1 MTMPTFQDYS
11 LRLLRPSFDSEL
23 VGLILSLEELRKK
36 RMELTT
42 HPELFLGVKRLFHS
56 VESIGSARIE
66 GNHTTIADYVE
77 SQRGVSTSATEADL
91 QEIENIE
98 HTLRFIEETIDYT
111 PLTKSYLLELHKRVV
126 TGLPTGRGQGGDRT
140 PGAFRTGQ
148 AVITQSDHLPPAPMA
163 VDSYMDELIDFVT
176 RDDDPRYDLIKIALA
191 HHRFVWIHP
200 FTNGNGRTVRL
211 FTYALLMKYGF
222 RVATAQRILNPTA
235 VFCNDRDLYYNML
248 MQADMGTDEGLEQ
261 WCEYVLG
268 GLKVELE
275 KVDHLAQHT
284 YLSKQILRPAIDSA
298 LRDGRLSG
306 DDVRILH
313 VAVELQIFQNSDLKK
328 LFPQQTPSGISKKI
342 RQLIDQR
349 LLVPAPDSQ
358 RKYILRLTQNVL
370 TSYIM
375 HQLSQ
380 AGFLPQLR

>member
-1 MTMPTFQDYS
+1 MTMPTFHDYS
-11 LRLLRPSFDSEL
+11 LHLLRPSFDSKL

-91 QEIENIE
+91 LEIENIE

-111 PLTKSYLLELHKRVV
+111 PLSKSYLLELHKRVV
-126 TGLPTGRGQGGDRT
+126 MGLPTGPGQGGDRT

-148 AVITQSDHLPPAPMA
+148 AIITQSEHRPPTSMA

-176 RDDDPRYDLIKIALA
+176 RDDDPRYDLIKIAIA

-235 VFCNDRDLYYNML
+235 VFCNDRDQYYQML
-248 MQADMGTDEGLEQ
+248 MQADTGTDEGLTQ

-275 KVDHLAQHT
+275 KVDHLAQHA
-284 YLSKQILRPAIDSA
+284 YLSKRILRPAIDTA
-298 LRDGRLSG
+298 LREGRLSG
-306 DDVRILH
+306 DDARILH

>member
-1 MTMPTFQDYS
+1 MPTFQDYS
-11 LRLLRPSFDSEL
+11 LRLLRPSFDSKL

-36 RMELTT
+36 HMELTT

-91 QEIENIE
+91 LEIENIE

-111 PLTKSYLLELHKRVV
+111 PLSKSYLLELHKRVV

-148 AVITQSDHLPPAPMA
+148 AIITQSEHRPPTSMA

-306 DDVRILH
+306 DDARILH
-313 VAVELQIFQNSDLKK
+313 VAVERQIFQNSDLKK
-328 LFPQQTPSGISKKI
+328 LFPQQAPSGISKKI

-349 LLVPAPDSQ
+349 LLVSAPDSQ

-375 HQLSQ
+375 NQLSQ

>member
-77 SQRGVSTSATEADL
+77 AQRGVSTSATEADL

-126 TGLPTGRGQGGDRT
+126 TGLPTGPGQGGDRT

-148 AVITQSDHLPPAPMA
+148 AIITQSEHRPPVSMA

-248 MQADMGTDEGLEQ
+248 MQADMGTDEGLTQ

-275 KVDHLAQHT
+275 KVDHLAQHA
-284 YLSKQILRPAIDSA
+284 YLSKQILRPAIDTA

-306 DDVRILH
+306 DDARILH
-313 VAVELQIFQNSDLKK
+313 VAVERQIFQNSDLKK
-328 LFPQQTPSGISKKI
+328 LFPQQAPSGISKKI

-349 LLVPAPDSQ
+349 LLVSAPDSQ

-375 HQLSQ
+375 NQLSQ
-380 AGFLPQLR
+380 AGFLPQIR